1 VRPAEVVR
9 RAADYLDRHGVESP
23 APTAELLL
31 QSVLGTDRAGLY
43 SRHDGLS
50 AAEAKLF
57 GRALCRRC
65 VGTPTQHITEE
76 QGFRRLTLAVRVGVF
91 VPRPETEIV
100 VESALLALKVAFDQP
115 QPVVLD
121 VCTGTGAI
129 ALALKDE
136 CPAARVLASDLS
148 PDAVG
153 LARENAHQ
161 LGIDVDVRRGDLL
174 DPFPPGLCGS
184 IDLVVANPP
193 YVAREDVAGLPDDV
207 RSDPS
212 LALVGDIDLY
222 RRLFAQAA
230 TWLRVGGVV
239 VVEIG
244 ETTASDVSTE
254 AEAAGF
260 VDVRTLPDL
269 AGRDRVITGR
279 RP

>member
-1 VRPAEVVR
+1 MSPAEVVR
-9 RAADYLDRHGVESP
+9 RAAGYLDRHGVESP

-43 SRHDGLS
+43 ARREGLS

-65 VGTPTQHITEE
+65 VGTPTQHITGE
-76 QGFRRLTLAVRVGVF
+76 QGFRRLILSVRAGVF
-91 VPRPETEIV
+91 VPRPETEVV
-100 VESALLALKVAFDQP
+100 VEVALGALDRVAE
-115 QPVVLD
+115 PVVVD

-148 PDAVG
+148 PDAVA
-153 LARENAHQ
+153 LARENAHR
-161 LGIDVDVRRGDLL
+161 LGLDVDVRLGDLL
-174 DPFPPGLCGS
+174 DPFPLELRGS

-193 YVAREDVAGLPDDV
+193 YVALEDAATLPADV
-207 RSDPS
+207 RADPP
-212 LALVGDIDLY
+212 LALFGDVPLY
-222 RRLFAQAA
+222 GRSFAQAA
-230 TWLRVGGVV
+230 LWLRPGGVV

-244 ETTASDVSTE
+244 DMMGAEVTAA
-254 AEAAGF
+254 AEDAGF
-260 VDVRTLPDL
+260 LDVRTLPDL
-269 AGRDRVITGR
+269 AGRDRVVTGQ